1 MHNTAVPFTR
11 QAIFAM
17 CQLLLVVGTLWGSV
31 ACTSGG
37 GAVSS
42 ASSKNDHRIPFQEW
56 QIIDTATGQPVSL
69 DQWNSLLLQQDI
81 IYLGE
86 EHHNRFHIDAAIT
99 LLRRL
104 KAEGRTPVLA
114 MEMFGWD
121 GQAALDL
128 YLSGFEPTRQE
139 FLDAVRW
146 KQNWGGSYEDYEPL
160 ILLAKEQHLTI
171 RAMNPPKALVRSV
184 AQQGWALAQSDPVMT
199 EWGMKDES
207 IVDDPVYRARILE
220 QLQACHGGG
229 NDSLYQTMYE
239 ASMVRDEGMAKTLVD
254 RLNWIRSGADLMAGP
269 LVSYTGGGHIQY
281 NLPVPKRVVRRLTDP
296 VRQMSVYMTS
306 FVVGRIEELQEM
318 IREKIADYLWLTP
331 VSTQGPPRRCR

>member
-1 MHNTAVPFTR
+1 MRITTVPFAR
-11 QAIFAM
+11 HAIIAM
-17 CQLLLVVGTLWGSV
+17 CQLLLVVGTLWSSV

-42 ASSKNDHRIPFQEW
+42 ISSHDNHHTPFQEW
-56 QIIDTATGQPVSL
+56 QILDTATGQPVSL
-69 DQWNSLLLQQDI
+69 DQWTLLLLQQEI

-104 KAEGRTPVLA
+104 QAEGRTPVLA

-121 GQAALDL
+121 GQAALDQ
-128 YLSGFEPTRQE
+128 YLSDSDTTRQE
-139 FLDAVRW
+139 FLEAVRW

-160 ILLAKEQHLTI
+160 VLLAKAQHWTV
-171 RAMNPPKALVRSV
+171 RALNPPKALVRSV
-184 AQQGWALAQSDPVMT
+184 AQHGLAQAQSDPVMA
-199 EWGMKDES
+199 EWGMKDEA

-229 NDSLYQTMYE
+229 DDRLYQTMYE
-239 ASMVRDEGMAKTLVD
+239 ASMVRDEAMAKTLVN
-254 RLNWIRSGADLMAGP
+254 RLNQIRAGTDSMAGP

-281 NLPVPKRVVRRLTDP
+281 NLPVPKRVVRRLTGP
-296 VRQMSVYMTS
+296 ARQVSVYMTS
-306 FVVGRIEELQEM
+306 FEVGRIEELQEM

-331 VSTQGPPRRCR
+331 VSSQGPPRRCR

>member
-1 MHNTAVPFTR
+1 
-11 QAIFAM
+11 M
-17 CQLLLVVGTLWGSV
+17 CQLLLVVGTLWSSV

-42 ASSKNDHRIPFQEW
+42 ISSHDNHHTPFQEW
-56 QIIDTATGQPVSL
+56 QILDTATGQPVSL
-69 DQWNSLLLQQDI
+69 DQWTLLLLQQEI

-104 KAEGRTPVLA
+104 QAEGRTPVLA

-121 GQAALDL
+121 GQAALDQ
-128 YLSGFEPTRQE
+128 YLSDSDTTRQE
-139 FLDAVRW
+139 FLEAVRW

-160 ILLAKEQHLTI
+160 VLLAKAQHWTV
-171 RAMNPPKALVRSV
+171 RALNPPKALVRSV
-184 AQQGWALAQSDPVMT
+184 AQHGLAQAQSDPVMA
-199 EWGMKDES
+199 EWGMKDEA

-229 NDSLYQTMYE
+229 DDRLYQTMYE
-239 ASMVRDEGMAKTLVD
+239 ASMVRDEAMAKTLVN
-254 RLNWIRSGADLMAGP
+254 RLNQIRAGTDSMAGP

-281 NLPVPKRVVRRLTDP
+281 NLPVPKRVVRRLTGP
-296 VRQMSVYMTS
+296 ARQVSVYMTS
-306 FVVGRIEELQEM
+306 FEVGRIEELQEM

-331 VSTQGPPRRCR
+331 VSSQGPPRRCR